1 MRFLNRNRMIIV
13 IVSVIVLI
21 LLIGFSLSDRSHT
34 TKAEQFTVDTT
45 ATTQRVIDAPFN
57 FIGNIFSGIFSGFGA
72 DKKINELEAKL
83 DSLPQLKADN
93 ERLAEE
99 NKELKEAL
107 DVSSKL
113 DYESINARVISR
125 APDQWLNSFVID
137 KGQKDGIEEGMA
149 VMTPKGL
156 IGIVKRVNGMSS
168 YVEIIATNTAK
179 ENISVEIRDG
189 KNKHYGTIE
198 KYDEKTD
205 TLLVNNIVNEG
216 RINKNAKVYT
226 SGLTGDFPEGIIIG
240 EVVTSENDSY
250 GLSQNAHV
258 SLASD
263 IDNIDTVFVLKRDPE
278 SLGD

>member
-34 TKAEQFTVDTT
+34 TKAEQFTADTT
-45 ATTQRVIDAPFN
+45 ATTQRIIDAPFN

-93 ERLAEE
+93 ERLSEE

-113 DYESINARVISR
+113 DYESINARVIS
-125 APDQWLNSFVID
+125 
-137 KGQKDGIEEGMA
+137 
-149 VMTPKGL
+149 
-156 IGIVKRVNGMSS
+156 

-189 KNKHYGTIE
+189 KNKYYGTIE